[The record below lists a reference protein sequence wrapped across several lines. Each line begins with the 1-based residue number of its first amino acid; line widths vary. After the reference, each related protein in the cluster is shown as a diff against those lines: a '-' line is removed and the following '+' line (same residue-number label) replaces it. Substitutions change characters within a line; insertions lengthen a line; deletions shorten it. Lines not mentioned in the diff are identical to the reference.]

1 MNAYV
6 GGGRVIKR
14 PCISGGGS
22 SVLLRGPNIGSFNS
36 ATISAPDKLAGSGI
50 SRSLGNKL
58 NNLVVKPLS
67 KKPKNIVF
75 DI

>member
-6 GGGRVIKR
+6 GSGRVIKR

-22 SVLLRGPNIGSFNS
+22 SVLLRGPSIGSYSS
-36 ATISAPDKLAGSGI
+36 ATTTAPEKLAGSGI
-50 SRSLGNKL
+50 SKALGNKL
-58 NNLVVKPLS
+58 NNLMVKPLS
-67 KKPKNIVF
+67 RKPKNIVF